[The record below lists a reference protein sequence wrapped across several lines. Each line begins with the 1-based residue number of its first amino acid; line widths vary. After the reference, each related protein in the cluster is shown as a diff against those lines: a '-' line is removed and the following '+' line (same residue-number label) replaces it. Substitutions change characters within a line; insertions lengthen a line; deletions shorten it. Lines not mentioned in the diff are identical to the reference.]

1 MSSKTTS
8 EMMTIINI
16 DTEVALKDALRDI
29 EHGAQNA
36 VSGDG
41 GPEDAVRAVLREVA
55 SRGDEAV
62 AEFTERFDKV
72 ALAPSDFEI
81 STEAI
86 DEAAA
91 SIDSELRGSLER
103 AHANILAF
111 HEKNLRQSWEET
123 SDDGATLGQ
132 RLTGIDSAGLYVPG
146 GTAFYPSSV
155 LMNIVP
161 ARVAGVKEIVMVS
174 PPSYEGTIHPL
185 VLCAAKI
192 AGASRVFRLGGAQAV
207 AALAYGT
214 DTVPAVSKIAG
225 PGNIFVTLAKRFV
238 SGVCDIDKEA
248 GPSEVVV
255 VADATANPEWAA
267 IELLTQAEHDEDAR
281 AILIAVGQN
290 VCDAVLAAA
299 EKQLTDLP
307 RAAIVRKAFEDKGA
321 AYVARSIDDA
331 AALAD
336 AIAPE
341 HMSIQTENPRA
352 FLDRVPNVGCA
363 VLGGGTPVAVGDY
376 YAGPNHILPTERRAR
391 FASPLTADDF
401 RKVTSVIE
409 YSPERLRKD
418 ATDITRLARAEELE
432 AHARAVEYRLGSE

>member
-1 MSSKTTS
+1 
-8 EMMTIINI
+8 MMQTNAAKGLMPVFSLTNE
-16 DTEVALKDALRDI
+16 DAVLEALRDI
-29 EHGAQNA
+29 EQGAQAA
-36 VSGDG
+36 VSGEG
-41 GPEDAVRAVLREVA
+41 GPEDAVRNVLREV
-55 SRGDEAV
+55 STRGDAAV

-72 ALAPSDFEI
+72 TLDPSEFELD
-81 STEAI
+81 ADQI
-86 DEAAA
+86 DQAAA
-91 SIDSELRGSLER
+91 SVDIDLRGALER
-103 AHANILAF
+103 AHTNILAF

-123 SDDGATLGQ
+123 SADGATLGQ
-132 RLTGIDSAGLYVPG
+132 RLSAIDSAGLYVPG

-161 ARVAGVKEIVMVS
+161 ARVAGVKDIVMVS
-174 PPSYEGTIHPL
+174 PPSYRGTIHPL
-185 VLCAAKI
+185 VLCAARI
-192 AGASRVFRLGGAQAV
+192 AGATRVFRIGGAQAV

-214 DTVPAVSKIAG
+214 ETVPAVSKIAG

-238 SGVCDIDKEA
+238 AGVCDIDKEA

-255 VADATANPEWAA
+255 VADASANSEWAA

-281 AILIAVGQN
+281 AVLIAVGQD

-299 EKQLTDLP
+299 ERQLADLP
-307 RAAIVRKAFEDKGA
+307 RADIVRKAFEENGA
-321 AYVARSIDDA
+321 AYVVRSIDDA
-331 AALAD
+331 ARVAD
-336 AIAPE
+336 TVAPE
-341 HMSIQTENPRA
+341 HMSIQTEDPRG
-352 FLDRVPNVGCA
+352 FLKRVSNVGCA

-418 ATDITRLARAEELE
+418 APDITKLARAEELE
-432 AHARAVEYRLGSE
+432 AHARAVEYRL